1 MSVVQVVAWGGTTKE
16 YEVEVDSPTL
26 TRPSLRWLAQR
37 RTHNVA
43 QETVFAAA
51 LAAAVAT
58 PALAQMLVGEAW
70 TLRENMAY
78 AVNPAGKMQTLP
90 IGGHGMRMLMRRAR
104 PVPRGTVLF
113 MHDGQLYMTRGGGVF
128 DRAGNWMGGGN

>member
-1 MSVVQVVAWGGTTKE
+1 MSFRKTALGAV
-16 YEVEVDSPTL
+16 
-26 TRPSLRWLAQR
+26 
-37 RTHNVA
+37 
-43 QETVFAAA
+43 

-70 TLRENMAY
+70 TLKENMAY
-78 AVNPAGKMQTLP
+78 AVNPAGKMQILP
-90 IGGHGMRMLMRRAR
+90 IGGHGMTMLMRRAK

-113 MHDGQLYMTRGGGVF
+113 MHDGQLYMMRGGGAF